1 MRLLS
6 ARTEDKRIES
16 IELSPETY
24 KVAQIRGICNQNT
37 KYYEQ
42 IMNLVYKI
50 SALVATAVNIAEVYT
65 KFHIGQYTVI
75 PIDLR
80 TDGNTC
86 HSVLLLNILRRV
98 PFGQVGIHLIFGKG
112 GIYMFFAVIIELAD
126 SHLRHFVLPCKALST
141 HVN

>member
-65 KFHIGQYTVI
+65 KLHIGQYTI
-75 PIDLR
+75 R
-80 TDGNTC
+80 
-86 HSVLLLNILRRV
+86 
-98 PFGQVGIHLIFGKG
+98 
-112 GIYMFFAVIIELAD
+112 
-126 SHLRHFVLPCKALST
+126 
-141 HVN
+141 